1 MILYRMPAANQIWL
15 SDKILTAHLKRIVK
29 NSIGVL
35 DLKRW
40 FRSSLRLLP
49 GQDQHFENVMSVLT
63 VDSTLLIVS

>member
-1 MILYRMPAANQIWL
+1 MPAANQIWP
-15 SDKILTAHLKRIVK
+15 SDKTLTAHLKRIVK
-29 NSIGVL
+29 NSLEVL
-35 DLKRW
+35 DQKRW